1 MADPMRNQGKL
12 GFTNSPLAEV
22 HDHWG
27 QSQSPRSLS
36 GLSAGLFAF
45 WAAFLAFFFSL
56 FFCFFKVQDRP
67 TLKLVTQFSPFVR
80 RQQSG
85 VKYEVGQI
93 VWMDQHRHPLQAID
107 PILRG
112 QVPMRFTDE
121 LDRYVT
127 WHYIDD

>member
-45 WAAFLAFFFSL
+45 WAAFLAVFFFPFLLL
-56 FFCFFKVQDRP
+56 FQGTGSADIETCYAIFPLCTTPTIWGKVRSGPDR
-67 TLKLVTQFSPFVR
+67 
-80 RQQSG
+80 
-85 VKYEVGQI
+85 
-93 VWMDQHRHPLQAID
+93 
-107 PILRG
+107 
-112 QVPMRFTDE
+112 
-121 LDRYVT
+121 LDGPAQTSAAGNRPDST
-127 WHYIDD
+127 WSSSNAFH